1 MQNSRN
7 CQKENGLITG
17 RSQGVGI
24 ALPIVDV
31 EKKDV
36 VTDALVIKAM
46 EKSLAMIRFDLD
58 RRVTYVNEV
67 FAQTMGYTVAEM
79 YGMQHQQF
87 CFNEFVNSP
96 EYEAFW
102 SSMLNG
108 TSFQD
113 KIERKDAK
121 GNSVWLEAT
130 YMPVYDEL
138 NQNIVGVC
146 KIATNITTR
155 QNNISAVVNELKTM
169 SHDLNEHADIGIER
183 SRELMSSITY
193 ISEVSTQN
201 RATLTHLQEQARS
214 IQGVV
219 KTIREIASQTQLL
232 ALNAAIEAAH
242 AGEYGR
248 GFDIVAKEVRK
259 LSAMVENSIN
269 EIRDSVNGI
278 TKEITNISGGTQ
290 QVEGY
295 VERSQQ
301 QIEVA
306 LNDFT
311 TIAASA
317 HLLDTKAQHVTK
329 IV

>member
-1 MQNSRN
+1 M
-7 CQKENGLITG
+7 G

-24 ALPIVDV
+24 ALPILDV
-31 EKKDV
+31 ENKDV

-46 EKSLAMIRFDLD
+46 EKSLAIIRFDLD

-67 FAQTMGYTVAEM
+67 FAQTMGYTVDEM
-79 YGMQHQQF
+79 YGMQHEQF
-87 CFNEFVNSP
+87 CFDEFVKSP
-96 EYEAFW
+96 DYDAFW
-102 SSMLNG
+102 SSILNG
-108 TSFQD
+108 ISFQD
-113 KIERKDAK
+113 KVERKDRK
-121 GNSVWLEAT
+121 GSPVWLEAT

-138 NQNIVGVC
+138 NQNILGVS
-146 KIATNITTR
+146 KIATNITSR
-155 QNNISAVVNELKTM
+155 QNNISAVVNELKMM

-183 SRELMSSITY
+183 SRDLMSSITY
-193 ISEVSTQN
+193 ISEVSALN
-201 RATLTHLQEQARS
+201 RATLNHLQEQARS

-248 GFDIVAKEVRK
+248 GFDVVAKEVRK
-259 LSAMVENSIN
+259 LSAVVEDSIN

-278 TKEITNISGGTQ
+278 TKEITNISDGTQ
-290 QVEGY
+290 KVEGY

-301 QIEVA
+301 QIAVA
-306 LNDFT
+306 LSDFT
-311 TIAASA
+311 TIASSA
-317 HLLDTKAQHVTK
+317 QLLDAKAQHVTK

>member
-1 MQNSRN
+1 M
-7 CQKENGLITG
+7 
-17 RSQGVGI
+17 GI

>member
-1 MQNSRN
+1 
-7 CQKENGLITG
+7 
-17 RSQGVGI
+17 
-24 ALPIVDV
+24 
-31 EKKDV
+31 
-36 VTDALVIKAM
+36 M
-46 EKSLAMIRFDLD
+46 EKSLAMIRFNLD

-79 YGMQHQQF
+79 FGMMHQQF
-87 CFNEFVNSP
+87 CFDEFVNNP

-155 QNNISAVVNELKTM
+155 QNNISAVVNELKSM
-169 SHDLNEHADIGIER
+169 SHDMNEHADIGIER

-193 ISEVSTQN
+193 ISDVSSQN
-201 RATLTHLQEQARS
+201 RATLNHLQEQARS

-248 GFDIVAKEVRK
+248 GFDVVAKEVRK

-278 TKEITNISGGTQ
+278 TKEIANISGGTQ

-317 HLLDTKAQHVTK
+317 HLLDAKAQHVSK

>member
-1 MQNSRN
+1 
-7 CQKENGLITG
+7 
-17 RSQGVGI
+17 VGI

-67 FAQTMGYTVAEM
+67 FAQTMGYTVDEM
-79 YGMQHQQF
+79 YGMHHQQF

-102 SSMLNG
+102 SSIFNG
-108 TSFQD
+108 ASFQD

-130 YMPVYDEL
+130 YMPVYDEW
-138 NQNIVGVC
+138 NQNILGVS

-155 QNNISAVVNELKTM
+155 QNNVSAVVNELKTM

-290 QVEGY
+290 KVEGY

-317 HLLDTKAQHVTK
+317 QLLDAKAQHVAQ